1 VVVVLMEA
9 AVLSFLFLR
18 SGFCSSALKS
28 FGILDVIYELHADQ
42 EIVLVL
48 DQELQDFS
56 R

>member
-18 SGFCSSALKS
+18 LGFCSSALKS
-28 FGILDVIYELHADQ
+28 FGILDVTYQLHADQ
-42 EIVLVL
+42 EVVLVFN
-48 DQELQDFS
+48 QELQDFS